1 MESLI
6 INDKENFIK
15 LLTSCGISK
24 QILNQ
29 ASLMDL
35 NIPKLIYEKL
45 ICKYN
50 MKTLDEVT
58 KNLLGVY
65 GNYIATL
72 YCKKMYK
79 NVENEVPIKNEKG
92 NIIIKADISFIDEE
106 EKENYCEVKAA
117 SQIIDNIRNYVDE
130 DNNELSYFT
139 DKDNIIIKYKNI
151 GKKLITQVKKLS
163 STNKKVNVFIFSG
176 CIVDEI
182 IKQKL
187 KELNVRVI
195 TLATNIN
202 ELEEEIK
209 SMLIHIHDIIINN
222 INFDFS
228 YEKEKVKNH

>member
-1 MESLI
+1 MEKLL

-15 LLTSCGISK
+15 LLVSCGISE

-50 MKTLDEVT
+50 AKILDEVT

-79 NVENEVPIKNEKG
+79 KVQNEVPIKDEKG
-92 NIIIKADISFIDEE
+92 NVITKADIAFTDLSGN
-106 EKENYCEVKAA
+106 ENYCEVKAA
-117 SQIIDNIRNYVDE
+117 SQIIDNIRNYVDKDE
-130 DNNELSYFT
+130 NKLSYFT

-151 GKKLITQVKKLS
+151 GKKLITQVKKLLT
-163 STNKKVNVFIFSG
+163 TNKKVNVFIFEG
-176 CIVDEI
+176 CIVDEV

-187 KELNVRVI
+187 KELNVNVI
-195 TLATNIN
+195 ILATNVN

-209 SMLIHIHDIIINN
+209 NMLISVRNIIINN
-222 INFDFS
+222 IDLELN

>member
-1 MESLI
+1 MEKLL

-15 LLTSCGISK
+15 LLVSCGISK

-50 MKTLDEVT
+50 TKTLDEVT

-72 YCKKMYK
+72 YCKRMYK
-79 NVENEVPIKNEKG
+79 NVQNEVPIKDKSG
-92 NIIIKADISFIDEE
+92 KVITKADIVFTDLNDN
-106 EKENYCEVKAA
+106 ENYCEVKATN
-117 SQIIDNIRNYVDE
+117 QIIDNIRNYVDKDE
-130 DNNELSYFT
+130 NKLSYFT

-151 GKKLITQVKKLS
+151 GKKLITQVKKLLTTS
-163 STNKKVNVFIFSG
+163 KKVNVFIFEG

-187 KELNVRVI
+187 KGLNVKVI
-195 TLATNIN
+195 TLATNIK

-209 SMLIHIHDIIINN
+209 NMLIQVHNIIIDNPN
-222 INFDFS
+222 LNF
-228 YEKEKVKNH
+228 EKEKTKNH

>member
-1 MESLI
+1 MEKLL

-15 LLTSCGISK
+15 LLVSCGISK

-50 MKTLDEVT
+50 TKTLDEVT

-72 YCKKMYK
+72 YCKRMYK
-79 NVENEVPIKNEKG
+79 NVQNEVPIKDKSG
-92 NIIIKADISFIDEE
+92 KVITKADIVFTDLNDN
-106 EKENYCEVKAA
+106 ENYCEVKATN
-117 SQIIDNIRNYVDE
+117 QIIDNIRNYVDKDE
-130 DNNELSYFT
+130 NKLSYFT

-151 GKKLITQVKKLS
+151 GKKLITQVKKLLTTS
-163 STNKKVNVFIFSG
+163 KKVNVFIFEG

-187 KELNVRVI
+187 KGLNVKVI